1 MILKLGYEVRRIEL
15 PEWKNA
21 GACWESAYLKRLGF
35 QPRTVVDAGVA
46 SGPPPIYEAFAEEPQ
61 GQDIVERDLSG
72 WLKMPMV
79 PTVNNNQS
87 EL

>member
-1 MILKLGYEVRRIEL
+1 
-15 PEWKNA
+15 
-21 GACWESAYLKRLGF
+21 
-35 QPRTVVDAGVA
+35 VVDAGVA